1 VLKGLSLTI
10 ERGEFFCL
18 LGPSGCGKTTVLNL
32 LAGFEQPTAGAVR
45 VDGRPVTAPGVERT
59 VVFQG
64 DDSLYTWLTAVENVE
79 FGLRLAGV
87 DAGPRRATAERYLD
101 LVGLHGQGHKYPSQ
115 LSGGMKQRIQIAR
128 ALVCESPILLMDE
141 PFAALDA
148 QTRSIL
154 QDELIGIWQQ
164 TGRTFLF
171 ITHDIGE
178 SILLANRIRPHDRGP
193 RGEDE
198 DDRPRRSGAPAP
210 AGRSGRRRALRAAR
224 RHGQR
229 GSAPGRRAA
238 MNAVSAAK
246 AAPAPPTTAA
256 RRRRLGVPAALVPV
270 LSVCALLLVWQVVS
284 ARFFPPV
291 LFPTPVM
298 VGKALVGEILSGR
311 LLTDSVVSLRR
322 IFAGF
327 VLGCTIGA
335 GLGLLMG
342 SVSAGAAHA
351 RPVHPVRALRPVD
364 LAPLAGVDLVRYW
377 RGLEALPHHLHDDVH
392 RPAQHARRG
401 PQRAA
406 EQDPGGAEPRRHAL
420 AAISARHA
428 AREPSWHLHGHARGH
443 GAVVHHGGRRPR

>member
-1 VLKGLSLTI
+1 LVLKGLSLTI

-32 LAGFEQPTAGAVR
+32 LAGFEQPTAGAIR

-101 LVGLHGQGHKYPSQ
+101 LVGLRGQGHKYPSQ

-178 SILLANRIRPHDRGP
+178 AILLANRIGLMTAGP
-193 RGEDE
+193 E
-198 DDRPRRSGAPAP
+198 
-210 AGRSGRRRALRAAR
+210 AG
-224 RHGQR
+224 
-229 GSAPGRRAA
+229 
-238 MNAVSAAK
+238 MK
-246 AAPAPPTTAA
+246 
-256 RRRRLGVPAALVPV
+256 
-270 LSVCALLLVWQVVS
+270 
-284 ARFFPPV
+284 
-291 LFPTPVM
+291 
-298 VGKALVGEILSGR
+298 
-311 LLTDSVVSLRR
+311 
-322 IFAGF
+322 
-327 VLGCTIGA
+327 TI
-335 GLGLLMG
+335 
-342 SVSAGAAHA
+342 V
-351 RPVHPVRALRPVD
+351 PVD
-364 LAPLAGVDLVRYW
+364 LA
-377 RGLEALPHHLHDDVH
+377 
-392 RPAQHARRG
+392 RPRRRG
-401 PQRAA
+401 DPAVGALYERLADMVSEEVRRA
-406 EQDPGGAEPRRHAL
+406 GALR
-420 AAISARHA
+420 
-428 AREPSWHLHGHARGH
+428 
-443 GAVVHHGGRRPR
+443 